1 MSEKRNEIFRQQ
13 QDMSETAFNQGE
25 MDFLELLRLRND
37 AFAAEQDV
45 LLKRIELEKSIVNYN
60 QAVGELL

>member
-1 MSEKRNEIFRQQ
+1 
-13 QDMSETAFNQGE
+13 MSETAFNQGE